1 MAKTKKKVSK
11 TKKSPAKRKSLDDGA
26 AIFAGSGILFAGAC
40 VILLGN
46 IQEYENIKL
55 LLVGFGSAL
64 LVLGG
69 VILGLAIKPVK
80 K

>member
-11 TKKSPAKRKSLDDGA
+11 AKKSPAKRKSLDDGA
-26 AIFAGSGILFAGAC
+26 AIFAGSGILFAAAC